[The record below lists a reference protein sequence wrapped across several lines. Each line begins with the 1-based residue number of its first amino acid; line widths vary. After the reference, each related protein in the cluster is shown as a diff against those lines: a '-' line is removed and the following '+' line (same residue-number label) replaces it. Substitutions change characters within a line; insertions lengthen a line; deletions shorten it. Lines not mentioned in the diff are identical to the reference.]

1 MLTYTVQPIVSV
13 ERDMDYLEFH
23 LMVAINVVF
32 EPVYIRQSDT
42 ELPVVSTS
50 YFYRANDE
58 MLTIPSIIV
67 RGASTEG

>member
-23 LMVAINVVF
+23 LVAINVVF